1 MRSPTQCPPPPKAV
15 CALLE
20 VMVLLADVRAGPAS
34 LPGEATPLKAV
45 AAAAAAS
52 NGGRGGSRRYRA
64 PSHLATV
71 TPDIS
76 GKPCVYTPALL
87 PEYTD
92 ATTYKNAAPLT
103 SCIDTRLTAAQKTA
117 CLTCLAIRDE
127 RRCLAQVGCAAW
139 NLLQIEVQHGLLPC
153 AHEALPGMPMGS

>member
-1 MRSPTQCPPPPKAV
+1 MQPVCASTAAVHTLAAAVPKNPTQPHCPPA
-15 CALLE
+15 C
-20 VMVLLADVRAGPAS
+20 S
-34 LPGEATPLKAV
+34 
-45 AAAAAAS
+45 
-52 NGGRGGSRRYRA
+52 
-64 PSHLATV
+64 
-71 TPDIS
+71 
-76 GKPCVYTPALL
+76 YTPALL